1 MCPTKRPYM
10 VYHIYAVLLCYIVD
24 LCYGV
29 NPCYVVNICHSSY
42 PYYSIMLLVIVEE
55 AHSAKS
61 YLYWILLQISIW
73 KTITSMIN
81 KANLWGIS
89 VLRLT
94 LMIELKVVTKTRQW
108 ETQGTQGHRDTG
120 TQGDVG
126 GRRLPTTSSGS
137 PTLILTNIVASRHP
151 LSLQFVS
158 RLDETLTLM
167 TRNVNERAVV

>member
-1 MCPTKRPYM
+1 M
-10 VYHIYAVLLCYIVD
+10 
-24 LCYGV
+24 
-29 NPCYVVNICHSSY
+29 
-42 PYYSIMLLVIVEE
+42 
-55 AHSAKS
+55 
-61 YLYWILLQISIW
+61 
-73 KTITSMIN
+73 
-81 KANLWGIS
+81 
-89 VLRLT
+89 LRLT
-94 LMIELKVVTKTRQW
+94 LMIELKVVTKTGQW
-108 ETQGTQGHRDTG
+108 ETQGTQGHRDTGDTG